1 LLTGGTEDADG
12 IPLDQLEHALAIVR
26 RRMDNPSKVDFLDQ
40 SNGDDSVPSLR
51 KEVQQLRLSVLA
63 SQQESERL
71 EEMLRVQKAICKDL
85 SEDVRGGNGVG
96 FFVAWGLCVTFG
108 YCLQLKAANA
118 RANEDVQTVR
128 RRLQV
133 CSMFG
138 GTEDYGWRTIAFPVP
153 RGHAGCRGH
162 V

>member
-85 SEDVRGGNGVG
+85 SEDVRGGNGVV
-96 FFVAWGLCVTFG
+96 FFCCVGSVCDLRLLFAVEGRKCPCKRGCTNRS
-108 YCLQLKAANA
+108 A
-118 RANEDVQTVR
+118 QTSSV
-128 RRLQV
+128 
-133 CSMFG
+133 
-138 GTEDYGWRTIAFPVP
+138 
-153 RGHAGCRGH
+153 
-162 V
+162 